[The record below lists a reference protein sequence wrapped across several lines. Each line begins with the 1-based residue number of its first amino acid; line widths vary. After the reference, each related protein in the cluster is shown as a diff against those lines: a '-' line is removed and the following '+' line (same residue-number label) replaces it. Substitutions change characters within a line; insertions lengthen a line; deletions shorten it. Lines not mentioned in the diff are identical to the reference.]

1 MKEDYIT
8 LKFSLDTPLYFKLG
22 DYVDDP
28 RFGRFEL
35 CDLYKP
41 TYNTSTG
48 GYDYDL
54 RLDAY
59 YWKWKNKIFKFTPE
73 TGGQE
78 ASWHLTASLRDQSGV
93 FLRNLQALGYKYGEN
108 EFGFEIDGTVEDSA
122 KLMTYDSVNLLDA
135 LTNLAQAWE
144 CEWWIT
150 EHTIHFGR
158 CEYGTPVDFR
168 LDDNVETMDRSD
180 SQTAFATRIYA
191 FGSTRNLPTNYR
203 PIDESMVVN
212 GVVQKRLMLPIGTPY
227 IDAQE
232 GMSTE
237 EAIEDIVVF
246 EDVYPRRTG
255 TVSDIT
261 PHEYTDTI
269 KEEGKPDVIKKWNA
283 YRFKDPGITFS
294 KDYRLAGQELKIRF
308 QSGLLNG
315 MEFSVIF
322 NSCDK
327 EGGEQPIPE
336 KNEDGS
342 LNPAAQVW
350 EIVRNED
357 YGRPLPD
364 GILYPRTEHMELGV
378 MVPSDTYILSGFD
391 PKFVSESMLPDA
403 ERELK
408 DKAEK
413 YVAKTKIDPSTYN
426 CKMMSDYMYGIN
438 PETGEEDE
446 RFAMH
451 FDAGDKITLI
461 NGAYFEAGSR
471 QSRIIGFEYNLDIPY
486 DCPMY
491 TIGETA
497 SYSRIGEI
505 EDKIESLTYK
515 GQTYTGGNG
524 GGVYVIGTNDTTPLT
539 NRNVFSALRS
549 VSEFINKKKDD
560 KVQGIVTFLK
570 GLKVGEYASGKTGG
584 IISVDES
591 GKSYAEFDYMK
602 IRLKAYFETLEIQHV
617 NSVGGKQ
624 IITPGGSISCI
635 KVEEYDTYWR
645 CYFLGEQD
653 GIKVDNRFARE
664 DFAFSQNFNIKPGVH
679 QGVSNH
685 YYWRAVIGTGDD
697 YIDLSKSDCDTGS
710 GIPAVGDIICQLGN
724 KSKRD
729 RQNAL
734 IFSSVDL
741 YSPSVTLYSGI
752 NTYSYLNREYVS
764 YGVDKSTNEA
774 FFNVYGNAYIGDRDK
789 NSYFKY
795 TQAKGVEIKG
805 KLVTESGRDIESAFG
820 TLQDQIDGVKETFY
834 GEYTPALSNFPANEW
849 TTEALK
855 QRHELDVFT
864 NIQVYVDDKTTPD
877 SGNSW
882 RWVKTNNVW
891 GWMQISDSA
900 ASKAYYEAAQARKA
914 AEEARNAIDNT
925 NKVVSGMKGFT
936 DKAFSDGIVDRSES
950 SAIATYLNN
959 IQSIQKSV
967 NESYSKVYN
976 NPLLAGNPKT
986 ALQSAYNGFNSA
998 TNELISAINNTIA
1011 DGIATIIEKANVD
1024 AKYSVFNLKYGDFIG
1039 YLNAANK
1046 EIQDIINGN
1055 ANKALNEI
1063 GGYEYIKKA
1072 LKENTSI
1079 EGGLVQS
1086 SLLMLG
1092 YTHPTEGFK
1101 VMAGTNG
1108 IYDTSKLGG
1117 GIATWCGGSMKDR
1130 FEYTASNIPSDAA
1143 KGVDRMDGTG
1153 YRANGNFWWDADGK
1167 VHADPLSFF
1176 VGPDSVGDLLSLF
1189 QFVKQNGKA
1198 QYVIPQLPFQKLDLA
1213 SQLSV
1218 GDVVLKKKANKVL
1231 EIDGDLLVTG
1241 NITQYGGVS
1250 AGSSIFDGIPIDNI
1264 TLYWDNGVL
1273 KSKGTDG
1280 MDEGKLKTYLDT
1292 NAYINNANKANY
1304 LPSWALATN
1313 KPAYA
1318 WAEIGGKPTT
1328 FTPSAHNHNG
1338 DYVQSLGTNGNY
1350 LTWTKNGAVN
1360 NITVPYATI
1369 ASKFQTA
1376 RTIWGQSFDGTNN
1389 ITGDL
1394 VSNNKIRTTNVFS
1407 AGEGDDNSYG
1417 FVNVARTNSINNASC
1432 FSWVRAGVIAFGLG
1446 FNTSNNI
1453 VIGQASSSNNKVIS
1467 PWLTFNGNSAI
1478 FSGALAANGSIQAVD
1493 GQFISTKPNG
1503 TAPLNV
1509 ISSTVCNNLNADM
1522 LDGYHAGALF
1532 TSFTYTNGTL
1542 NNAIGGVNRS
1552 IALYNA
1558 MASISAGSEQ
1568 NGYLKFAK
1576 ITVNAQYQDKPLFF
1590 LYNGRGV
1597 TQCGQLMIRFNGGDP
1612 ATTSLA
1618 VNEFWYNGNVPIA
1631 YAVKT
1636 SNSTYDLYITRT
1648 PWQDYSLTLLN
1659 KGNTHTIEWL
1669 NVFSA
1674 TLPSYQATSTPWNPA
1689 TQLYT
1694 ARTFWGQSFDGL
1706 SNVSGALTSVTGI
1719 TMSGTLVNTGVTKLG
1734 TPNNY
1739 GTLSVGG
1746 EIHWTNGDATLA
1758 IYGAMGP
1765 NGSETSCIQT
1775 SFDSQNPTSST
1786 YPTTYPQRAILAL
1799 QPRGGR
1805 VVIGKTTGA
1814 DYSLDI
1820 AGTLAVS
1827 DVAKTY
1833 GLLQDYAGSS
1843 WISMFTRNN
1852 IIKGAE
1858 KQTTSAA
1865 HALYCVE
1872 SYSGHKVS
1880 FGGLNN
1886 HVGFY
1891 GIYKATLDA
1900 GTNRTDWSTRWDTTN
1915 GYLSHSAGMG
1925 IGGLLE
1931 LSGNIKFTTSGY
1943 HALYNSS
1950 AQQIFAADNNGV
1962 YVGGTVGVNIAQL
1975 EAGTCKLYADRI
1987 NDKIGITSRIES
1999 IQNNTYA
2006 FDWAKFFNPAWS
2018 MIGNVNNVV
2027 VQHNGL
2033 RSILSWRDTVYNNGW
2048 TTSYSIGCYRENN
2061 KWGTMILSVSNNDA
2075 GTSRGAELGIKGD
2088 GTVYIEG
2095 NLLVTGGITQYA
2107 TGVSPVDTFTSNIL
2121 KANNCLLVGSSAVQ
2135 DAPERMICCYR
2146 NASIMYI
2153 NLGNNPS
2160 AANTAELSFNY
2171 VGNGSGNNSIGL
2183 GFYGGTKYGMLQLY
2197 ASGANF
2203 LHGSLTASGSITQ
2216 GSDMRR
2222 KTVVRL
2228 ITQLTTDQIANAP
2241 LFDYYWKDLND
2252 GTHTG
2257 TSAQYWQN
2265 VLPNTVRDNGKDGL
2279 SLDYN
2284 GVNIAGLITVSREI
2298 VKLKRENEELR
2309 QEINKLKEREA

>member
-41 TYNTSTG
+41 AYNTSTR

-59 YWKWKNKIFKFTPE
+59 YWKWKNKLFKFTPE

-108 EFGFEIDGTVEDSA
+108 KFGFEIDGTVEDSA

-150 EHTIHFGR
+150 DHTIHFGR

-191 FGSTRNLPTNYR
+191 FGSTRNIPTNYR

-212 GVVQKRLMLPIGTPY
+212 GIVQKRLMLPIGTPY

-237 EAIEDIVVF
+237 EAIEDVVVF

-261 PHEYTDTI
+261 PHEYTDVI
-269 KEEGKPDVIKKWNA
+269 KEDGKPDVIKKWNA

-294 KDYRLAGQELKIRF
+294 EDYRLAGQDLKIRF

-315 MEFSVIF
+315 MEFVVTF
-322 NSCDK
+322 NPCDK

-342 LNPAAQVW
+342 WNSKAQVW
-350 EIVRNED
+350 EIIRNED

-364 GILYPRTEHMELGV
+364 GVLHPRTEHMEVGV

-391 PKFVSESMLPDA
+391 PKFVSESMIPDA

-426 CKMMSDYMYGIN
+426 CKMMSGYMYGLN
-438 PETGEEDE
+438 PDTGEEDE

-486 DCPMY
+486 DSPVY

-497 SYSRIGEI
+497 SYSRIGDLEN
-505 EDKIESLTYK
+505 KIESLTYK
-515 GQTYTGGNG
+515 GQTYMGGNG

-570 GLKVGEYASGKTGG
+570 GLNIGEYASGKTGG

-653 GIKVDNRFARE
+653 GIKVDNRFVRE
-664 DFAFSQNFNIKPGVH
+664 DLAFSQNFNIKPGVH
-679 QGVSNH
+679 QGMSNH

-697 YIDLSKSDCDTGS
+697 YIDLSKSDCDTKS

-724 KSKRD
+724 KSERD
-729 RQNAL
+729 RQDAL

-752 NTYSYLNREYVS
+752 NTYSYLNKEYVS

-789 NSYFKY
+789 NSYLKY
-795 TQAKGVEIKG
+795 THAKGVEIKG
-805 KLVTESGRDIESAFG
+805 KLVTESGRDVESAFG

-834 GEYTPALSNFPANEW
+834 GEYTPTLSNFPANEW

-877 SGNSW
+877 SGKSW

-900 ASKAYYEAAQARKA
+900 TSKAYYEAAQARKA
-914 AEEARNAIDNT
+914 AEEARNAVDNT

-976 NPLLAGNPKT
+976 NPLLVGNPKT

-998 TNELISAINNTIA
+998 TNELTSAINNTIA
-1011 DGIATIIEKANVD
+1011 DGIATVIEKANVD

-1241 NITQYGGVS
+1241 SITQYGGVS
-1250 AGSSIFDGIPIDNI
+1250 AGSSIFDGMPIDNI

-1280 MDEGKLKTYLDT
+1280 MDEGKLKTYLDA

-1318 WAEIGGKPTT
+1318 WAEIGGKPIT
-1328 FTPSAHNHNG
+1328 FTPSAHTHAISEITSLQGVLDGKAASSHTHGYLPLGGGTLTGNVAISTDSFITWSRNTDYAKIWFKNTGDSDSDSYLGFETGDNGNEYFRWAGNAGGTVTEWMSLKSDGLRIKGTLVSLSNHTHNYAG
-1338 DYVQSLGTNGNY
+1338 SSSAGGAANSANKVNSTLSFAAGAFTTNTFDGSAAKTINVPTHTSHITNNSGFITTSATVAAANKLATARSINGTNFDGTGNIVTSYWGTARNFSIVSSNGSGASSAVSVNGSGNVSLY
-1350 LTWTKNGAVN
+1350 LPST
-1360 NITVPYATI
+1360 ITASLSGNATT
-1369 ASKFQTA
+1369 ATTLQTA
-1376 RTIWGQSFDGTNN
+1376 RTLWGQSFRGDG
-1389 ITGDL
+1389 
-1394 VSNNKIRTTNVFS
+1394 
-1407 AGEGDDNSYG
+1407 
-1417 FVNVARTNSINNASC
+1417 
-1432 FSWVRAGVIAFGLG
+1432 
-1446 FNTSNNI
+1446 
-1453 VIGQASSSNNKVIS
+1453 
-1467 PWLTFNGNSAI
+1467 
-1478 FSGALAANGSIQAVD
+1478 
-1493 GQFISTKPNG
+1493 
-1503 TAPLNV
+1503 
-1509 ISSTVCNNLNADM
+1509 
-1522 LDGYHAGALF
+1522 
-1532 TSFTYTNGTL
+1532 
-1542 NNAIGGVNRS
+1542 
-1552 IALYNA
+1552 
-1558 MASISAGSEQ
+1558 
-1568 NGYLKFAK
+1568 
-1576 ITVNAQYQDKPLFF
+1576 
-1590 LYNGRGV
+1590 
-1597 TQCGQLMIRFNGGDP
+1597 
-1612 ATTSLA
+1612 
-1618 VNEFWYNGNVPIA
+1618 
-1631 YAVKT
+1631 
-1636 SNSTYDLYITRT
+1636 
-1648 PWQDYSLTLLN
+1648 
-1659 KGNTHTIEWL
+1659 
-1669 NVFSA
+1669 
-1674 TLPSYQATSTPWNPA
+1674 
-1689 TQLYT
+1689 
-1694 ARTFWGQSFDGL
+1694 
-1706 SNVSGALTSVTGI
+1706 NVSGTLTSVTGI
-1719 TMSGTLVNTGVTKLG
+1719 TMSGTLNNSGTTILGGSYAQAKVNVTG
-1734 TPNNY
+1734 NF
-1739 GTLSVGG
+1739 
-1746 EIHWTNGDATLA
+1746 HWTNGDATLG
-1758 IYGAMGP
+1758 IYGGVGP
-1765 NGSETSCIQT
+1765 YGNETSCIQT
-1775 SFDSQNPTSST
+1775 SFDAQNPETST
-1786 YPTTYPQRAILAL
+1786 YPTTYPNRAVLAL

-1805 VVIGKTTGA
+1805 VSIGKTTA
-1814 DYSLDI
+1814 DYTLDI
-1820 AGTLAVS
+1820 NGV
-1827 DVAKTY
+1827 
-1833 GLLQDYAGSS
+1833 
-1843 WISMFTRNN
+1843 ISASNR
-1852 IIKGAE
+1852 I
-1858 KQTTSAA
+1858 QTT
-1865 HALYCVE
+1865 
-1872 SYSGHKVS
+1872 
-1880 FGGLNN
+1880 
-1886 HVGFY
+1886 
-1891 GIYKATLDA
+1891 
-1900 GTNRTDWSTRWDTTN
+1900 
-1915 GYLSHSAGMG
+1915 LSHS
-1925 IGGLLE
+1925 
-1931 LSGNIKFTTSGY
+1931 
-1943 HALYNSS
+1943 
-1950 AQQIFAADNNGV
+1950 
-1962 YVGGTVGVNIAQL
+1962 
-1975 EAGTCKLYADRI
+1975 YAH
-1987 NDKIGITSRIES
+1987 NWPT
-1999 IQNNTYA
+1999 
-2006 FDWAKFFNPAWS
+2006 FFNPAS
-2018 MIGNVNNVV
+2018 AMFGVNVV
-2027 VQHNGL
+2027 ARMNQGDS
-2033 RSILSWRDTVYNNGW
+2033 RSILTWKDDVTGQGF
-2048 TTSYSIGCYRENN
+2048 TTSYNIGTYRNAW
-2061 KWGTMILSVSNNDA
+2061 KWGQMILAVSNADNA
-2075 GTSRGAELGIKGD
+2075 SSFGAALNICGD
-2088 GTVYIEG
+2088 GTVTIEG
-2095 NLLVTGGITQYA
+2095 NLLVTGGITQYSNGISS
-2107 TGVSPVDTFTSNIL
+2107 TDTFTSNVL
-2121 KANNCLLVGSSAVQ
+2121 RANNCLLVGSSTVQ
-2135 DAPERMICCYR
+2135 DAPERYICCYGKTGSSYICIG
-2146 NASIMYI
+2146 NA
-2153 NLGNNPS
+2153 PS
-2160 AANTAELSFNY
+2160 AGNTGEICY
-2171 VGNGSGNNSIGL
+2171 THVGAGHLDNSISL
-2183 GFYGGTKYGMLQLY
+2183 GFYGGQQFGRLLLR
-2197 ASGANF
+2197 ARGNNF
-2203 LHGSLTASGSITQ
+2203 LDGSLTASGTITQ

-2222 KTVVRL
+2222 KTVVRS
-2228 ITQLTTDQIANAP
+2228 ITGLTTDQIANAP

-2252 GTHTG
+2252 GAHTG

-2265 VLPNTVRDNGKDGL
+2265 ILPNTVRDNGINGL
-2279 SLDYN
+2279 ALDYN

-2309 QEINKLKEREA
+2309 QEINKLKEKAA